1 MGATHTHEHRTVAQL
16 TPEYLAAPWIAN
28 HLRRRWSLVAAIS
41 GVIAVAGL
49 VMAFHTGT
57 FVAKQHFFRAYL
69 VGFMFC
75 LGLTMGSLALLML
88 QHVTGGKWGVMIRR
102 ILEASTRNLWLV
114 ALMFLGIVAGIGYL
128 YPWSGKFPYE
138 LGPHAEHAIHF
149 RRPYM
154 TATWFIVRGVF
165 YFFSWGLF
173 VYLFNRWSLQVDRPP
188 QSEEFYNR
196 LRLRFMRLGGG
207 GLVFYAITITLA
219 AVDWVMSLDPV
230 WYSTIWGMIYMVGQ
244 VLLALSFTI
253 VILVMLSRYEPMKS
267 LLRISELHDIGN
279 LTLAFVMLYTY
290 VSFSQFIIIWSG
302 NLPEEVPWY
311 MARVQHGWKPV
322 MVVLVLIHFVLPF
335 LLLLNRSLKRRA
347 PQLAAVA
354 FLIIFARFGD
364 LFWHII
370 PNFKDVSG
378 LTGHF
383 FLTGFDLVVPVAMAS
398 TWFAFF
404 FAQLTRRPLVPAHH
418 HLMPEILEHSHG
430 AH

>member
-16 TPEYLAAPWIAN
+16 TPEFLAAPWIAE
-28 HLRRRWSLVAAIS
+28 HLRRRWSLVAGIGGALTVL
-41 GVIAVAGL
+41 GFLLARHG
-49 VMAFHTGT
+49 GT
-57 FVAKQHFFRAYL
+57 FESNQHFYRAYL

-75 LGLTMGSLALLML
+75 LGLSMGSLVLLML
-88 QHVTGGKWGVMIRR
+88 SHVTGGKWGVIIRR

-114 ALMFLGIVAGIGYL
+114 ALMFVGVAAGIAYL
-128 YPWSGKFPYE
+128 YPWAGKFPYE
-138 LGPHAEHAIHF
+138 FSPVAQHAINH
-149 RRPYM
+149 RQPYLSV
-154 TATWFIVRGVF
+154 TWFIGRGIF
-165 YFFSWGLF
+165 YFLSWGLF
-173 VYLFNRWSLQVDRPP
+173 AWLFNRWSLLVDQPAP
-188 QSEEFYNR
+188 SEDAYNK

-219 AVDWVMSLDPV
+219 AIDWVMSLDPL

-244 VLLALSFTI
+244 ALLALSFTV

-322 MVVLVLIHFVLPF
+322 MVVLVLIHFALPF
-335 LLLLNRSLKRRA
+335 LLLLNRSLKRRG

-354 FLIIFARFGD
+354 LLIIFARYGD
-364 LFWHII
+364 LFWHIV
-370 PNFKDVSG
+370 PNFRDVSG

-383 FLTGFDLVVPVAMAS
+383 FLTWMDIVVPLAMSA

-404 FAQLTRRPLVPAHH
+404 FHELKKRPLIPAYH
-418 HLMPEILEHSHG
+418 HLTPEILEQSHG